1 MGVLTPPGDDPSL
14 ASKPKE
20 RQFQVVPVPAVFSRG
35 RWKCCDFREAQL
47 AESGIL
53 EFVKPSKHLADL
65 PQNAS
70 TIMVTYVAPNQLE
83 ALQKQQHLIEDEGK
97 RLENLPDPVMVVP
110 ADNLVGGGEPAP
122 HIPPGSA
129 GATMSTQDSTDLLN
143 DLRGSGAD
151 VDIHHSASSA
161 TINIPVSSASTT
173 KPPGDPTDISAIDS
187 KIEQA
192 MDLVKSHVT
201 FAVRQEVEELKT
213 TITTLQAKVTM
224 LENENQYLKRFAPP
238 DILANL
244 SNLVQNK
251 MPHSVHQ
258 AESITSDAQSS
269 SRNLSPAPS
278 EIDEPPITMAAHHSL
293 PPVSHSSRPVLRIPA
308 VASVAMMDGG
318 ITPSTPPA
326 AIFPSMGI
334 YEPPGTPGLPRSASA
349 IETTQIQSI
358 NENVQEDHTRQMTP
372 PQIHPS
378 HSTSHMVRQYTPAPS
393 TPQPLTFPNQPP
405 MHTYMPIPQIL
416 QQQSQGGAS
425 GAFIRQ
431 MSPPM
436 SIPMNP
442 HEHQRHFSPPIQMSP
457 KEAYPEQIINNS
469 QQEHQQ
475 ATNPFSP
482 NAQSQSNNIF
492 HQHFLPPSSQQQM
505 QQQQNFQNIPLESQQ
520 QQMPVHPSQ
529 QQYYQQQQHQQ
540 PQQQSQQQQ
549 TTMSQPSNN
558 NS

>member
-378 HSTSHMVRQYTPAPS
+378 HSTSHM
-393 TPQPLTFPNQPP
+393 
-405 MHTYMPIPQIL
+405 QIL